1 MYLYCNESKWEDV
14 WNNGQLYAVFKGQK
28 EEHVDM
34 LYTIEGIK
42 GGHYILYYFD
52 ISIQHWGQ

>member
-1 MYLYCNESKWEDV
+1 M
-14 WNNGQLYAVFKGQK
+14 
-28 EEHVDM
+28 EHVDM

-52 ISIQHWGQ
+52 ISIQH